1 MDKAQLI
8 KLNLMKIQKLFLYLI
23 AWALISSCANFPNNL
38 KNIFQPSP
46 QENTEIVDNSEE
58 TIQSDESGDYV
69 IPEGTLESA
78 DNNYGDF
85 LIPER
90 TLESTPSNLEQQE
103 SVDTDAPATQ
113 ELSQDEQLKLADTYI
128 SQVVEHVQKGRFQEA
143 LPLSQKA
150 LKITTEILGEKDPV
164 TLSIMNYLGF
174 IYQNLGYYSKALP
187 FFEKGYSLSKEVLG
201 EKHPNTLS
209 RLNNLAVIYRY
220 LGRLS
225 EAQPLFE
232 TAYHVSKDQLGEQ
245 NPSTLNRMNNLAII
259 YQELGRLSEALPL
272 FETAYRVSKQVLGEK
287 HYLNLT
293 ILDNF
298 ASSYKDVG
306 RLTEALSLYEKSYH
320 LSKEVFGENQPH
332 TLNTLNNL
340 SLIYKA
346 LGRLSEALP
355 LAEKSYHLSKE
366 ILGEKHPHTLKRLN
380 HLADIH
386 KRLNHTSKALSLFET
401 TYHLS
406 KQVLGEKHLDTLT
419 RLNDLAL
426 IYQQSDDLSQ
436 SLSLFKTGYELS
448 KESLGEKH
456 YLTLTYLNNLALTY
470 QDIGNLSEALAL
482 FEKSYSLSQE
492 ALGEKHPD
500 TLTRLNQLAYADFKQ
515 GNIEQAIQ
523 HLEKLVKTVETLRS
537 GDLFTK
543 NRQSLFKEWI
553 EGYLLLSNLYIQY
566 YPLSAFDLAE
576 IIKTRRLLET
586 FSTTTGFTATTQQ
599 QLQYYKAQIISLN
612 RRLKTRLAEKS
623 RLETEKEQLVKQ
635 LAQFEDA
642 LKAKYPKYQQISK
655 MEIVSAKE
663 GIQYLPANAV
673 FISYLVY
680 KNKVLA
686 FTLGNGV
693 LTAHDLGEFSS
704 LEKDLKT
711 YHHQLDDRLSRELG
725 KRLLGP
731 LFDKIKEFPH
741 WIISP
746 YGPLNLIPFET
757 LRLEE
762 PLITQY
768 QISYVQSLSM
778 LALLQQHRPAYK
790 RDSLLA
796 MGAPIYK
803 NSSYQGNPST
813 VDFEI
818 ARNLVQN
825 SHDPQRYKRAFWQ
838 LDINWK
844 NLPGT
849 EKTFEELEK
858 LFNAPEIYK
867 QADAT
872 EAKLQNLN
880 KQGIL
885 AKYRYL
891 LFSTDSYLN
900 VPALSSIVLGQVNN
914 PEGIDGYVTLDEW
927 PAYNLKSDLI
937 MLTGSDLG
945 ISDVM
950 SLPYAF
956 YVAGNKNTILTLW
969 TISDEIRTQFITEFF
984 SKLKTGVGAV
994 QALTATKREF
1004 IQKGGRYSHPAY
1016 WAAFVLYGV

>member
-1 MDKAQLI
+1 M
-8 KLNLMKIQKLFLYLI
+8 MKIQKLFIYLI
-23 AWALISSCANFPNNL
+23 GWALISSCANIPNNL
-38 KNIFQPSP
+38 KNIFQPTP
-46 QENTEIVDNSEE
+46 QEQPEIIDNSEE
-58 TIQSDESGDYV
+58 TIQSDESGDYI
-69 IPEGTLESA
+69 IPEG
-78 DNNYGDF
+78 
-85 LIPER
+85 
-90 TLESTPSNLEQQE
+90 TLESTPSNLYQT
-103 SVDTDAPATQ
+103 VDTSDDFSSDTPATQ
-113 ELSQDEQLKLADTYI
+113 DLSQDEQLKLADTYI
-128 SQVVEHVQKGRFQEA
+128 SQIVQHIQKGRFQEA

-150 LKITTEILGEKDPV
+150 LNITTEILGEKDPV
-164 TLSIMNYLGF
+164 TLSIMNYVGF
-174 IYQNLGYYSKALP
+174 IYQNLGHYSKALP

-220 LGRLS
+220 VGRLS
-225 EAQPLFE
+225 EALPLFE
-232 TAYHVSKDQLGEQ
+232 TAYHVSKEQLGEQ

-298 ASSYKDVG
+298 ASSYQDVG

-320 LSKEVFGENQPH
+320 LSKEVFGEKQPH

-355 LAEKSYHLSKE
+355 LAEKCYRLSKE
-366 ILGEKHPHTLKRLN
+366 VLGEKHPHTLKRLN
-380 HLADIH
+380 YLAEIH
-386 KRLNHTSKALSLFET
+386 KQLSHSKKALSLFKA

-426 IYQQSDDLSQ
+426 IYQQSGDLSQ
-436 SLSLFKTGYELS
+436 SLSLFKTGYSLS

-470 QDIGNLSEALAL
+470 QDLGNLSEALAL

-492 ALGEKHPD
+492 ALGEKDPD
-500 TLTRLNQLAYADFKQ
+500 TLTRLNQLAYAYFKQ

-523 HLEKLVKTVETLRS
+523 HLEKFVAEVETLRS

-553 EGYLLLSNLYIQY
+553 EGYLLLTNLYIQS
-566 YPLSAFDLAE
+566 YPLSAFELAE
-576 IIKTRRLLET
+576 IIKTRTLLET
-586 FSTTTGFTATTQQ
+586 FSSTQQTGFSAITQQ
-599 QLQYYKAQIISLN
+599 QLQYYKAQIISLK
-612 RRLKTRLAEKS
+612 RRLLAEASLAEKR

-635 LAQFEDA
+635 LAQFEDD
-642 LKAKYPKYQQISK
+642 LKAKYPKYEQLSK

-680 KNKVLA
+680 QNKVLA

-693 LTAHDLGEFSS
+693 LRAHDLGEFSS

-711 YHHQLDDRLSRELG
+711 YHRQLNESLSRELG
-725 KRLLGP
+725 KRLLAP
-731 LFDKIKEFPH
+731 LFDTIKEFPH

-746 YGPLNLIPFET
+746 YGPLTLIPFES
-757 LRLEE
+757 LRFDE
-762 PLITQY
+762 PVITQY

-803 NSSYQGNPST
+803 NATYQGNPST

-818 ARNLVQN
+818 ARNLVEN
-825 SHDPQRYKRAFWQ
+825 SHDPQRYKRAFRQ

-849 EKTFEELEK
+849 EKTFKELEK
-858 LFNAPEIYK
+858 LFNAPQLYK

-872 EAKLQNLN
+872 EEKLQNLN

-937 MLTGSDLG
+937 MLSGSNLG
-945 ISDVM
+945 SENVM

-969 TISDEIRTQFITEFF
+969 TISDEIRTQFITAFF
-984 SKLKTGVGAV
+984 SKLKTGIGAV

>member
-1 MDKAQLI
+1 M
-8 KLNLMKIQKLFLYLI
+8 MKIQKLFVYLI
-23 AWALISSCANFPNNL
+23 CWALISSCVNL
-38 KNIFQPSP
+38 QNKKIFQTSP
-46 QENTEIVDNSEE
+46 QEQPEIVDSSDDSVTPEDSNE
-58 TIQSDESGDYV
+58 TADTGDYV
-69 IPEGTLESA
+69 IPEGTLETV
-78 DNNYGDF
+78 DN
-85 LIPER
+85 LIPEG
-90 TLESTPSNLEQQE
+90 TLESTPSNLYQQE
-103 SVDTDAPATQ
+103 TVDTSDDLSSSTPASQ
-113 ELSQDEQLKLADTYI
+113 DLSQDEQLKLADTYI
-128 SQVVEHVQKGRFQEA
+128 SQVVQHIQKGRFQKA

-150 LKITTEILGEKDPV
+150 LKITTEILGEKHPV
-164 TLSIMNYLGF
+164 SLSLMNYLGF
-174 IYQNLGYYSKALP
+174 IYQNLGHFSKALP

-220 LGRLS
+220 VGRLS
-225 EAQPLFE
+225 EALPLFE
-232 TAYHVSKDQLGEQ
+232 TAYQVSKEQLGEQ
-245 NPSTLNRMNNLAII
+245 HPSTLNRLNNLAII

-272 FETAYRVSKQVLGEK
+272 FETGYRVSKEVLGEK
-287 HYLNLT
+287 HYLNIT
-293 ILDNF
+293 ILDNL
-298 ASSYKDVG
+298 ASSYKNVG

-320 LSKEVFGENQPH
+320 LSKEVFGEKQPH

-346 LGRLSEALP
+346 LGRLSEALH
-355 LAEKSYHLSKE
+355 LAEKCYRLSKE
-366 ILGEKHPHTLKRLN
+366 VLGEKHPHTLKRLN

-386 KRLNHTSKALSLFET
+386 NQLSHSRKALSLFET
-401 TYHLS
+401 AYHLS
-406 KQVLGEKHLDTLT
+406 KQVLGEKHPDTLT
-419 RLNDLAL
+419 RLNHLAL
-426 IYQQSDDLSQ
+426 IYQQSGDLSQ
-436 SLSLFKTGYELS
+436 SLSLFKTGYDLS

-456 YLTLTYLNNLALTY
+456 YLTLTYLNNLALIY
-470 QDIGNLSEALAL
+470 HDLGNLSEALAL
-482 FEKSYSLSQE
+482 SEKSYSLSQE
-492 ALGEKHPD
+492 VLGEKHPD
-500 TLTRLNQLAYADFKQ
+500 TLTRLNHLANAYFKQ
-515 GNIEQAIQ
+515 GNINQAIQ
-523 HLEKLVKTVETLRS
+523 HLEKFVAAVEALRS
-537 GDLFTK
+537 GDLSTK

-553 EGYLLLSNLYIQY
+553 EGYLLLSNLYIQS
-566 YPLSAFDLAE
+566 YPLSAFELAE
-576 IIKTRRLLET
+576 IIKTRTLLESFGT
-586 FSTTTGFTATTQQ
+586 IQQTGLTAATQQ
-599 QLQYYKAQIISLN
+599 QLQYYKAHLVSLN
-612 RRLKTRLAEKS
+612 RRLLPETRLEEKR
-623 RLETEKEQLVKQ
+623 RLETEKEQLVNQ
-635 LAQFEDA
+635 LAQFEDD
-642 LKAKYPKYQQISK
+642 LKAKYPKYEQLSN
-655 MEIVSAKE
+655 MEIVTAKE
-663 GIQYLPANAV
+663 GTQYLPANAV

-686 FTLGNGV
+686 FTLGNGM
-693 LTAHDLGEFSS
+693 LMAHDLGEFSD

-711 YHHQLDDRLSRELG
+711 YHRQLDDRLSRELG
-725 KRLLGP
+725 KRLLAP
-731 LFDKIKEFPH
+731 LFDHIKEFPQ

-746 YGPLNLIPFET
+746 YGPLTLIPFET
-757 LRLEE
+757 LRFDE

-778 LALLQQHRPAYK
+778 LALLQQRRQADK

-803 NSSYQGNPST
+803 NATLQGNPST
-813 VDFEI
+813 VDFDI
-818 ARNLVQN
+818 ARNIVQN
-825 SHDPQRYKRAFWQ
+825 SDDPQRYKRAFRQ
-838 LDINWK
+838 LEIKWK

-858 LFNAPEIYK
+858 LFNEPLLYK

-937 MLTGSDLG
+937 MLSGSKV
-945 ISDVM
+945 ISGEDVM

-956 YVAGNKNTILTLW
+956 YVAGNKNTIFTLW
-969 TISDEIRTQFITEFF
+969 TISDEIRAQFITEFF
-984 SKLKTGVGAV
+984 SKLKAGVGAV
-994 QALTATKREF
+994 KALTATKREF